1 MNEAEMMVAILV
13 PLTAI
18 LAIFV
23 FLPWVIL
30 NHRAKMRE
38 SSARAAGDPQM
49 NAELAALADKLERR
63 VNAIETILDTESP
76 GWRKHP

>member
-1 MNEAEMMVAILV
+1 VNEAEMMVAILV

-30 NHRAKMRE
+30 SHRAKMRE
-38 SSARAAGDPQM
+38 GAARSAGDPAM
-49 NAELAALADKLERR
+49 NAELVALAEKLERR
-63 VNAIETILDTESP
+63 VSAIETILDSESP
-76 GWRKHP
+76 GWRKHR